1 MQNNLGFIKLLVF
14 LILGFSLLI
23 LLKLLLIIF
32 FAWILVSVLD
42 CYLFSYRNSN
52 AYCYHNIWKIDNYIE
67 SSTEK
72 MTWDW
77 EWLLLSQ
84 SWKSNNYVG
93 SNIWKTNQIDSA
105 PKKKYF
111 CTNIFYVVC
120 KVRDLFY
127 IVCICYKKKR
137 Y

>member
-105 PKKKYF
+105 PKK
-111 CTNIFYVVC
+111 NIFAPIFFTSFVKSGTFFISCVF
-120 KVRDLFY
+120 V
-127 IVCICYKKKR
+127 IKKR